1 MQCRISRKLTQAIGA
16 VLLFGLSY
24 GVSAVMNA
32 ATISQPALV
41 APQSNKVVVVIAPP
55 SAASPALAAY
65 DRVPATPRLEP
76 RYEDIQAQPAAATAA
91 SATLPL

>member
-1 MQCRISRKLTQAIGA
+1 MERRISRTLSRGFGA
-16 VLLFGLSY
+16 VMLFGLSY

-55 SAASPALAAY
+55 ATPSPALAAY
-65 DRVPATPRLEP
+65 DRVPAAPRVEP
-76 RYEDIQAQPAAATAA
+76 RYEDIQAKPAAPTR
-91 SATLPL
+91 SALPI